1 MCTYMGVDICTGLQ
15 AIPSYRL
22 DSLFAAYDK
31 GEETKKETRVLLVC
45 KKGTKQLLS
54 MLLGPRLNGG
64 WQVGAK
70 KETTKAYLKQLKRVI
85 SKFMSNLKFVISN
98 FNFDWDV

>member
-1 MCTYMGVDICTGLQ
+1 MGVDICTGSQ

-45 KKGTKQLLS
+45 KKGTK
-54 MLLGPRLNGG
+54 
-64 WQVGAK
+64 
-70 KETTKAYLKQLKRVI
+70 
-85 SKFMSNLKFVISN
+85 
-98 FNFDWDV
+98 